1 MSYACFVFSAF
12 YTYVCVDFAKYVIM
26 LLVID
31 FAVHVLTYLWLLFKY
46 TYINMYIYIYIYMER
61 DRYGCISCLFMFA
74 LYKYIY
80 IKIYILI
87 SSVRYSVRPF
97 VRYLRVC
104 VLI

>member
-46 TYINMYIYIYIYMER
+46 TYINMYIYIYIWREIDMVVFR
-61 DRYGCISCLFMFA
+61 VCLC
-74 LYKYIY
+74 LHYINIY
-80 IKIYILI
+80 I
-87 SSVRYSVRPF
+87 
-97 VRYLRVC
+97 
-104 VLI
+104 